1 VPTRPV
7 TRRSPLDAIAQ
18 AGRFAWAF
26 LGLALA
32 LGVVGW
38 LGYRFASIFPPVI
51 LATAIVFLL
60 NPFVSRL
67 ERIGLRR
74 WMGAAIVYLAVVG
87 LLALVAMSLFPLVRD
102 QSDDLTD
109 RWPEVRQDI
118 DDWIDDLAADLED
131 TPLEFDPDELR
142 DSLQVGDDDTDFGA
156 RLDQVT
162 TIGQQVFHVVLI
174 LVLAPILAFYVLAD
188 LHHIRRSAMDLC
200 PPSIR
205 DEMTLLGRRLGQ
217 AIGGY
222 FRGQLVV
229 ALIVGVLCSIGL
241 YLIDLPFWLVIG
253 MFAGL
258 CNMIPLIGPFIGAV
272 PGIVLALATG
282 EVGTAVWVAVIMT
295 AVQQI
300 DNNFISPNVM
310 KRAAKLHPI
319 VVMLS
324 LTLGGSLFGFWGLLV
339 AVPATAVLK
348 IVAGH
353 LWNVYVLDEPY
364 ADYYHRIAGLDLE
377 PGVGP
382 VEDVLGHGEDRE
394 PGAHGHLTDPADTD
408 TEADATDADA
418 DATDADD
425 GGADDGR
432 AAGDDVGAL
441 DDVPIGPEIVLG
453 ADAEHGTAR
462 PSRARR
468 IPLGEGVRR
477 SDRRPVREP

>member
-1 VPTRPV
+1 M
-7 TRRSPLDAIAQ
+7 L
-18 AGRFAWAF
+18 
-26 LGLALA
+26 
-32 LGVVGW
+32 
-38 LGYRFASIFPPVI
+38 
-51 LATAIVFLL
+51 
-60 NPFVSRL
+60 
-67 ERIGLRR
+67 
-74 WMGAAIVYLAVVG
+74 
-87 LLALVAMSLFPLVRD
+87 
-102 QSDDLTD
+102 
-109 RWPEVRQDI
+109 
-118 DDWIDDLAADLED
+118 
-131 TPLEFDPDELR
+131 
-142 DSLQVGDDDTDFGA
+142 
-156 RLDQVT
+156 
-162 TIGQQVFHVVLI
+162 LI

-241 YLIDLPFWLVIG
+241 YIIDLPFWLVIG

-282 EVGTAVWVAVIMT
+282 EVGTAIWVAVIMT
-295 AVQQI
+295 VVQQI

-310 KRAAKLHPI
+310 KRAAKVHPV

-348 IVAGH
+348 IIAGH
-353 LWNVYVLDEPY
+353 LWNVYLLDEPY

-382 VEDVLGHGEDRE
+382 VEDVLGHGADRA
-394 PGAHGHLTDPADTD
+394 PGAHGHRTDVDPHGDADPADPAD
-408 TEADATDADA
+408 PAEDAADLDDDPVDEPGLEDPDGDEPDGDDPDRDDLTEAAGTTLADA
-418 DATDADD
+418 
-425 GGADDGR
+425 
-432 AAGDDVGAL
+432 
-441 DDVPIGPEIVLG
+441 PIGPEIVLG
-453 ADAEHGTAR
+453 PDAEHGTAK

-477 SDRRPVREP
+477 GDRHTVREP